1 MSMLEFTLKPYKKRE
16 FVEESSLSTVNTESD
31 KKSIEHSTSKSEEQ
45 EIAPPPNFDARM
57 KNVFETIVELHL
69 AVCYPPCKVKLNA

>member
-16 FVEESSLSTVNTESD
+16 FIEESSLSTLNTESD
-31 KKSIEHSTSKSEEQ
+31 KKSIEHSASKSEEQ
-45 EIAPPPNFDARM
+45 EIVSPPNFEARM

-69 AVCYPPCKVKLNA
+69 TVCYPPSKVKLKL